1 MKKWLTSLFIISLNY
16 LCIAQAE
23 KITIHEDKDGIRLQV
38 NATDFIINGM
48 NWDYFPIGTNYEYS
62 LWSQP
67 EATIKAA
74 LNYEM
79 GLLKQMNVNA
89 IRVYTGIPP
98 KWITYIHENF
108 GIYTML
114 NHPFGRYGLT
124 INGNWVAQ
132 TNYADTKTQEILL
145 QEIEQMTTEYKQT
158 PGLLMY
164 LLGNENN
171 YGLFWAGAETED
183 IPSEKDKIKQVGEQ
197 QGRPMYRLM
206 NEATLQIKKTDQNT
220 PVAIC
225 NGDLLYLEIIAE
237 ECPDVDIFGTNIYRG
252 ESFGDTYERVKNE
265 YGKPVLFTE
274 FGSDAFNAITQKE
287 DQESQAHYLLC
298 NWKEIY
304 QNVAG
309 LGKANNSIGGFTFQ
323 FSDGWWKHL
332 QTKNLDI
339 QDTHASWANGGYKF
353 DYVPGK
359 NNMNEEWFG
368 ICAKGASNELGVN
381 ELYPR
386 KAYYVLQDVHG
397 LNPYD
402 KKVDLEYM
410 DAFFNAIENSDNYS
424 TKGNRTTIH
433 K

>member
-1 MKKWLTSLFIISLNY
+1 MRFFLLFTLLSLANISFG
-16 LCIAQAE
+16 QAE
-23 KITIHEDKDGIRLQV
+23 KVSIVEDENGFRLQV
-38 NATDFIINGM
+38 ANSDFMINGM
-48 NWDYFPIGTNYEYS
+48 NWDYFPIGTNYEYNI
-62 LWSQP
+62 WSQP

-79 GLLKQMNVNA
+79 GLLQQMNVNA

-98 KWITYIHENF
+98 KWISYIHENF

-114 NHPFGRYGLT
+114 NHSFGRYGLM

-132 TNYADTKTQEILL
+132 TNYADPTTQDILL
-145 QEIEQMTTEYKQT
+145 SEVLEIAKEYKNT
-158 PGLLMY
+158 PGLLLY

-183 IPSEKDKIKQVGEQ
+183 FPSEKDKIKKVGEQ

-206 NEATLQIKKTDQNT
+206 NEAAIQMKAINDNLPI
-220 PVAIC
+220 AIC
-225 NGDLLYLEIIAE
+225 NGDLLYLDIIAE

-274 FGSDAFNAITQKE
+274 FGSDAFNAITQQE
-287 DQESQAHYLLC
+287 DQEAQAHYLIC

-304 QNVAG
+304 QNAAG
-309 LGKANNSIGGFTFQ
+309 LGKANNSLGGFTFQ

-332 QTKNLDI
+332 QTKNLDVH
-339 QDTHASWANGGYKF
+339 DTHAAWANGGYKF
-353 DYVPGK
+353 DYQHGK

-368 ICAKGASNELGVN
+368 ICAKGPTNELGVY

-386 KAYYVLQDVHG
+386 KAYYVLQDIHRLEV
-397 LNPYD
+397 YSSE
-402 KKVDLEYM
+402 VDVDYIEE
-410 DAFFNAIENSDNYS
+410 FFNEIKNSDRYQTEGKKTII
-424 TKGNRTTIH
+424 TK
-433 K
+433 

>member
-1 MKKWLTSLFIISLNY
+1 MKFFLLFYLLGLSYIS
-16 LCIAQAE
+16 IAQSQRVS
-23 KITIHEDKDGIRLQV
+23 IVEDNDGFRLQV
-38 NATDFIINGM
+38 GDDDFFINGM

-67 EATIKAA
+67 EATIRAA

-79 GLLKQMNVNA
+79 GLLQQMNVNA

-98 KWITYIHENF
+98 KWISYIHENF
-108 GIYTML
+108 DIYTML
-114 NHPFGRYGLT
+114 NHSFGRYGLS

-132 TNYADTKTQEILL
+132 TNYADPTTQDILL
-145 QEIEQMTTEYKQT
+145 SEVEEMVKEYQNT
-158 PGLLMY
+158 PGLLLY

-171 YGLFWAGAETED
+171 YALFWAGAETED
-183 IPSEKDKIKQVGEQ
+183 FPDENEQVKQVGDQ

-206 NEATLQIKKTDQNT
+206 NLAALQIKAINNNI
-220 PVAIC
+220 PIAIC

-237 ECPDVDIFGTNIYRG
+237 ECPNVDIFGTNIYRG

-287 DQESQAHYLLC
+287 DQESQAHYVIC

-304 QNVAG
+304 QNAAG

-332 QTKNLDI
+332 QTANLNVH
-339 QDTHASWANGGYKF
+339 DTHASWTNGGYKF
-353 DYVPGK
+353 DYHPSN

-368 ICAKGASNELGVN
+368 VCAKGPINELGVY

-386 KAYYVLQDVHG
+386 KAYYILQDMHRLEVY
-397 LNPYD
+397 NSE
-402 KKVDLEYM
+402 VDLEYI
-410 DAFFNAIENSDNYS
+410 DDFFDQIENSDPYKTQD
-424 TKGNRTTIH
+424 TKTTIT